1 MKKVHKVD
9 VVVSQSAEGGNCTLR
24 TNMSTHL
31 FGLIVS
37 WCSGSTVSFGLTR
50 GGSNPS
56 ETTNYEV

>member
-1 MKKVHKVD
+1 MLWG
-9 VVVSQSAEGGNCTLR
+9 VSQLKRKRTLKP
-24 TNMSTHL
+24 NMSTHL

-56 ETTNYEV
+56 ETTIMKYIVQR

>member
-1 MKKVHKVD
+1 
-9 VVVSQSAEGGNCTLR
+9 
-24 TNMSTHL
+24 MSTHL

-56 ETTNYEV
+56 ETTIVKYVVQW